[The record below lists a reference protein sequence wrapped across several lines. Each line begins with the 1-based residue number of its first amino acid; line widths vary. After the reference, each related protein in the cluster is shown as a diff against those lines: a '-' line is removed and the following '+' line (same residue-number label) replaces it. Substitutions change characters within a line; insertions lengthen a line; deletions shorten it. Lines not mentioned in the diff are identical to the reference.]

1 MFRGS
6 PEEKRNLII
15 LFCALVIIMLGF
27 GIVIPIL
34 PFYVERMGASGADL
48 GLIMA
53 IFAAMQ
59 FIFSPMWGDVSDRIG
74 RRPVI
79 MIGIVGNAL
88 AQVLFG
94 LSTQLWMIYAARAL
108 SGILSAATF
117 PAAMAFISDTTSE
130 ENRGGGMGILGAAM
144 GVGMTLGPGIGGVM
158 ARFGLSAPFFA
169 AAGISLIILV
179 LVYLFLPESLPPE
192 RRVGKAGKLR
202 TVDLGQLWQALFS
215 PIGYLLFLAFLLSF
229 ALTNFEAIFG
239 LYALRRYGY
248 GTTQVGVIMTVVG
261 LTTALVQGL
270 LTGPATRR
278 LGEVWVIRT
287 SLLVSAIGFATMLL
301 AASLPTVLLTTSI
314 FVFGNALLRPSVS
327 SLISKRTHLPQGIA
341 MGLNNAFMSL
351 GRIAGPIAAGALLDV
366 SLFLPYL
373 TGAVL
378 MFPGLLSTIPGFA
391 NEKRLSTA
399 PSRAD
404 APADS

>member
-6 PEEKRNLII
+6 SEEKRNLII
-15 LFCALVIIMLGF
+15 LFCSLVIIMLGF
-27 GIVIPIL
+27 GIIIPIL

-59 FIFSPMWGDVSDRIG
+59 FIFSSMWGDLSDRIG

-79 MIGIVGNAL
+79 MIGIIGNAL

-94 LSTQLWMIYAARAL
+94 LSTQLWMLYAARAL

-169 AAGISLIILV
+169 AAGISLIILA

-192 RRVGKAGKLR
+192 RRAGKAGRLH
-202 TVDLGQLWQALFS
+202 TVDLGQLWKALFS

-248 GTTQVGVIMTVVG
+248 GTTQVGIIMTVVG

-270 LTGPATRR
+270 LTGPVTRR
-278 LGEVWVIRT
+278 WGEVLVIRV
-287 SLLVSAIGFATMLL
+287 SLMLSAIGFAAML
-301 AASLPTVLLTTSI
+301 AATSMPTVLLTTSL
-314 FVFGNALLRPSVS
+314 FVFGNALLRPAVS

-341 MGLNNAFMSL
+341 MGLNNAYMSL

-366 SLFLPYL
+366 ALFLPYL
-373 TGAVL
+373 AGAVL
-378 MFPGLLSTIPGFA
+378 MLLGLLSTVPGFA
-391 NEKRLSTA
+391 GQEHPSTA
-399 PSRAD
+399 VPRAD
-404 APADS
+404 AQADF

>member
-6 PEEKRNLII
+6 SEERRNLII
-15 LFCALVIIMLGF
+15 LFCSLVIIMLGF

-34 PFYVERMGASGADL
+34 PFYIERMGAGGTDL

-59 FIFSPMWGDVSDRIG
+59 FVFSPMWGDVSDRIG

-79 MIGIVGNAL
+79 MIGIIGNAL

-94 LSTQLWMIYAARAL
+94 LSTQLWMLYVARVL

-169 AAGISLIILV
+169 AAGFSLIILV
-179 LVYLFLPESLPPE
+179 LVYLFLPESLPPDKQ
-192 RRVGKAGKLR
+192 VGRAGKLR
-202 TVDLGQLWQALFS
+202 TVDLGQLWRALFS

-239 LYALRRYGY
+239 MYALRRYGY
-248 GTTQVGVIMTVVG
+248 GAEQVGMIMTVVG
-261 LTTALVQGL
+261 LTSALVQGI

-278 LGEVWVIRT
+278 WGEVQVIRF
-287 SLLVSAIGFATMLL
+287 SLALSALSFAAMLS
-301 AASLPTVLLTTSI
+301 AVSLPTVLLTI
-314 FVFGNALLRPSVS
+314 ALLVFGNAMLRPAVS
-327 SLISKRTHLPQGIA
+327 SLISKRSPLSQGVA
-341 MGLNNAFMSL
+341 MGLNNSYMSL
-351 GRIAGPIAAGALLDV
+351 GRIAGPIAAGALLDLA
-366 SLFLPYL
+366 LFLPYL
-373 TGAVL
+373 VGALL
-378 MFPGLLSTIPGFA
+378 MSVGLLSSFSGLAETTRQPA
-391 NEKRLSTA
+391 AASK
-399 PSRAD
+399 AD
-404 APADS
+404 ASAKS

>member
-179 LVYLFLPESLPPE
+179 LVYQFLPESLPPE

-202 TVDLGQLWQALFS
+202 TVDLSQLWQALFS

-378 MFPGLLSTIPGFA
+378 MFLGLLSTIPGFA

-399 PSRAD
+399 LSRAD

>member
-15 LFCALVIIMLGF
+15 LFCSLVIIMLGF

-74 RRPVI
+74 RRSVI
-79 MIGIVGNAL
+79 MIGIIGNAL

-108 SGILSAATF
+108 SGILSAATL

-144 GVGMTLGPGIGGVM
+144 GIGMTLGPGIGGLT

-192 RRVGKAGKLR
+192 RRVRKAGKLR
-202 TVDLGQLWQALFS
+202 TVDLPLLWQALFS
-215 PIGYLLFLAFLLSF
+215 PIGYLLFLAFLLNF

-248 GTTQVGVIMTVVG
+248 GTEQVGMIMTVVG

-270 LTGPATRR
+270 LTGPLTRR
-278 LGEVWVIRT
+278 WGEVWVIRV
-287 SLLVSAIGFATMLL
+287 SLLVSAIGFAAML
-301 AASLPTVLLTTSI
+301 AATSLPTVLLTTSL
-314 FVFGNALLRPSVS
+314 FVFGNALLRPGVS
-327 SLISKRTHLPQGIA
+327 SLISKRAHLPQGIA
-341 MGLNNAFMSL
+341 MGLNNAYMSL
-351 GRIAGPIAAGALLDV
+351 GRIAGPVAAGALLDV
-366 SLFLPYL
+366 ALFLPYL

-378 MFPGLLSTIPGFA
+378 MFLGLLSTVPGFA
-391 NEKRLSTA
+391 GQTHPSTA
-399 PSRAD
+399 VPHAD
-404 APADS
+404 AQADS

>member
-6 PEEKRNLII
+6 PEERRSLII
-15 LFCALVIIMLGF
+15 LFCSLVIIMLGF

-34 PFYVERMGASGADL
+34 PFYVEHMGASGADL

-117 PAAMAFISDTTSE
+117 PAVMAFISDTTSE

-169 AAGISLIILV
+169 AAGISLVILV

-192 RRVGKAGKLR
+192 QRVGKAGKLR

-248 GTTQVGVIMTVVG
+248 GTTQVGLIMTAVG

-278 LGEVWVIRT
+278 LGEVWVIRA
-287 SLLVSAIGFATMLL
+287 SLLVSAIGFAAMLT

-314 FVFGNALLRPSVS
+314 FVFGNAMLRPSVS
-327 SLISKRTHLPQGIA
+327 SLISKRTHLPQGVA

-351 GRIAGPIAAGALLDV
+351 GRIAGPVAAGALLDV
-366 SLFLPYL
+366 ALFLPYL

-378 MFPGLLSTIPGFA
+378 MLLGLLPTIPGFA
-391 NEKRLSTA
+391 NQKHPSIA
-399 PSRAD
+399 ASRAD